1 MSNYH
6 TDRIKKLSDLLKEHN
21 IDLAIILQNVD
32 LYYLTGTLCQGA
44 LLINQEGKY
53 VFAVAKPFSRAV
65 EETSLENV
73 TDLGS
78 MRNLPEV
85 IADFSPDAVTTAG
98 FELDTVPWKIINRIK
113 KQFPDNLKM
122 KDISP
127 QLKSL
132 RSLKDDEE
140 INLIRKSGDILS
152 KAFAY
157 LPHLIQVGK
166 TELEIA
172 ADLESF
178 MRKLGHQG
186 FLRVRKYNMELYYG
200 SLGTGSTVAH
210 PTLFDGPVGNKGL
223 YKAVPYFC
231 SKREVKAGDTFMVDI
246 MAGYKGYM
254 ADATRTYHLPPYADQ
269 IKKAHKIA
277 IAIDRHARTLL
288 QPGTSPEQIYLD
300 ALKIAK
306 KHQLDEHFMGF
317 DSNRVK
323 FVGHGVGLEID
334 ELPVLAKRFV
344 NKLQAGNVIAV
355 EPKFFFANGAAGIEN
370 TYIINRNG
378 FENVIDYPNDLVLLP

>member
-1 MSNYH
+1 MNNYH
-6 TDRIKKLSDLLKEHN
+6 TNRIKKLSDLLKEHN

-44 LLINQEGKY
+44 LVINQEGKY
-53 VFAVAKPFSRAV
+53 IFAVAKPYARAV
-65 EETSLENV
+65 AETSLEKV

-78 MRNLPEV
+78 MRYLPEV
-85 IADFSPDAVTTAG
+85 IAEFSPEAVKTSG

-113 KQFPDNLKM
+113 KQFSDNLKL

-127 QLKSL
+127 LLKSL
-132 RSLKDDEE
+132 RALKDDDE
-140 INLIRKSGDILS
+140 IKLIRKSGDILS
-152 KAFAY
+152 KTFAH
-157 LPHLIQVGK
+157 LPQLIRVGK

-186 FLRVRKYNMELYYG
+186 FLRVRKFNMELYYG
-200 SLGTGSTVAH
+200 SLGTGSTVAY

-231 SKREVKAGDTFMVDI
+231 SQRKVKAGDTFMVDI
-246 MAGYKGYM
+246 MAGYKGYL
-254 ADATRTYHLPPYADQ
+254 ADATRTYHLPPYAEH
-269 IKKAHKIA
+269 IKKAHEIA
-277 IAIDRHARTLL
+277 IGIDRHTRILL
-288 QPGTSPEQIYLD
+288 KPGTSPEQIYLD
-300 ALKIAK
+300 ALKIAE
-306 KHQLDEHFMGF
+306 KHQLDSNFMGF

-323 FVGHGVGLEID
+323 FLGHGVGLEID
-334 ELPVLAKRFV
+334 ELPVLAKKFV

-370 TYIINRNG
+370 TYIINENG